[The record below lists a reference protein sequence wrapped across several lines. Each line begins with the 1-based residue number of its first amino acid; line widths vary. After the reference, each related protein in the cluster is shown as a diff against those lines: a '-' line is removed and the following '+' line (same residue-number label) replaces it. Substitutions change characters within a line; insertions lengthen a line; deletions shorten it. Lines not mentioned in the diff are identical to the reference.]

1 MAMRSQKWLCD
12 CVGGAKSLGSGAEP
26 GTDARYKSD
35 SRAGEL
41 ATAGHYRSRFEI
53 RERVKQIRRQ
63 WLGIP
68 HRPRHRPVAPAAT
81 GDGRGSFAVAT

>member
-35 SRAGEL
+35 SRAGSWL
-41 ATAGHYRSRFEI
+41 RQDITDPDLRFEK
-53 RERVKQIRRQ
+53 E
-63 WLGIP
+63 
-68 HRPRHRPVAPAAT
+68 
-81 GDGRGSFAVAT
+81 

>member
-41 ATAGHYRSRFEI
+41 ATAGHYRSRF
-53 RERVKQIRRQ
+53 
-63 WLGIP
+63 
-68 HRPRHRPVAPAAT
+68 
-81 GDGRGSFAVAT
+81 

>member
-35 SRAGEL
+35 SRAG
-41 ATAGHYRSRFEI
+41 
-53 RERVKQIRRQ
+53 
-63 WLGIP
+63 LGYGTKLEM
-68 HRPRHRPVAPAAT
+68 R
-81 GDGRGSFAVAT
+81 D